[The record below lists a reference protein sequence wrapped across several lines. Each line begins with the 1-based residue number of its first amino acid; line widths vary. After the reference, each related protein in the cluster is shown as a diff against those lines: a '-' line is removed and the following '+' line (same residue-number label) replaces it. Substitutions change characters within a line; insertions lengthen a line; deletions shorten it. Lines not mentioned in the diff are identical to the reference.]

1 MFRELKKLNWF
12 LKERALHYAAAITM
26 LMLTNLVAV
35 LPPLIIG
42 KAIDSISAEGMSAAL
57 LYRLAGGLLLVA
69 AADYLCSFIWT
80 FKLFENAIIVEKLLC
95 VRMMKKILSMPKTFF
110 EKFGAG
116 DLMTRASSDIEA
128 INAFMGFGVLAF
140 LDSIFYL
147 AAVIAVMGIA
157 ISWKLTLISILPLPI
172 VAFMTNYAGRFIHR
186 FFTARQEA
194 FSRMS
199 EQALE
204 YINGIRVL
212 RSYVL
217 EEQTMKEFEESTKEV
232 YQKSLLTELVS
243 GSFWPITHIF
253 IGISYA
259 LAIGYGSRMI
269 LGGDLT
275 AGDLT
280 AFNVYLGYLV
290 WPMFAM
296 GEFVNVA
303 ERGNTSIKRV
313 YEVLDEED
321 HQDKKELRKLSGE
334 AGDIEFCAYGFSYP
348 LSDFGNLEGIDLR
361 IRKGSTIGI
370 AGKTGSGK
378 TTLIRQLLLEYPQGE
393 GELCIGKIPLREIER
408 ESLMKKIGYVSQDH
422 ILFSK
427 SIKENILMGKEDA
440 QEAELDDVIRLADL
454 SRDIAQFS
462 RGKDTPVGER
472 GIAISGGQKQRISIA
487 RALIKDP
494 EILILDDAL
503 SAVDARTEA
512 RIIRNIRENRKDK
525 TTIIVSHRLSAMK
538 HADEIIVLEE
548 GRIAERGK
556 HEALM
561 SAKGWYASQ
570 YKVQEL
576 EEEGNEA

>member
-1 MFRELKKLNWF
+1 MRELKKLKWF
-12 LKERALHYAAAITM
+12 LRERVWHYAAAITM
-26 LMLTNLVAV
+26 LLLTNLIAV

-42 KAIDSISAEGMSAAL
+42 RAIDSISAEGMSASL
-57 LYRLAGGLLLVA
+57 LYKLAGGLLLVA

-80 FKLFENAIIVEKLLC
+80 FKLFENAIIIERLLC

-128 INAFMGFGVLAF
+128 INSFMGFGVLAF

-147 AAVIAVMGIA
+147 AAVIAVMAIA
-157 ISWKLTLISILPLPI
+157 ISARLTLISVIPLPI
-172 VAFMTNYAGRFIHR
+172 VALMTNYAGRFIHK

-199 EQALE
+199 TQALE

-217 EEQTMKEFEESTKEV
+217 EEQTMREFEKSTEEV
-232 YQKSLLTELVS
+232 YRKSLLTELVS

-253 IGISYA
+253 IGLSYA
-259 LAIGYGSRMI
+259 LAIGYGSGMI
-269 LGGDLT
+269 IRGELT
-275 AGDLT
+275 VGDLT

-303 ERGNTSIKRV
+303 ERGSTSIKRV

-321 HQDKKELRKLSGE
+321 HKEGKEQRELADE
-334 AGDIEFCAYGFSYP
+334 AGDIEFSSYGFRYP
-348 LSDFGNLEGIDLR
+348 LSDFPNLEGIDLH
-361 IRKGSTIGI
+361 IRKGSTVGI

-378 TTLIRQLLLEYPQGE
+378 TTLIRQFLFEYPQGE
-393 GELCIGKIPLREIER
+393 GEFRIAQIPAQELGR

-422 ILFSK
+422 ILFSR
-427 SIKENILMGKEDA
+427 SIKENIAMGKEDA
-440 QEAELDDVIRLADL
+440 KEEEIAAVIRLADL

-462 RGKDTPVGER
+462 KGTDTMVGER
-472 GIAISGGQKQRISIA
+472 GIAISGGQKQRIAIA

-494 EILILDDAL
+494 EILLLDDAL
-503 SAVDARTEA
+503 SAVDARTES
-512 RIIRNIRENRKDK
+512 RIIHNIRENRRGK
-525 TTIIVSHRLSAMK
+525 TTIIATHRLSAIA
-538 HADEIIVLEE
+538 HADEIIVLDG
-548 GRIAERGK
+548 GRITERGS

-561 SAKGWYASQ
+561 HAGGWYASQ
-570 YKVQEL
+570 YRLQEL
-576 EEEGNEA
+576 EEERDEAK